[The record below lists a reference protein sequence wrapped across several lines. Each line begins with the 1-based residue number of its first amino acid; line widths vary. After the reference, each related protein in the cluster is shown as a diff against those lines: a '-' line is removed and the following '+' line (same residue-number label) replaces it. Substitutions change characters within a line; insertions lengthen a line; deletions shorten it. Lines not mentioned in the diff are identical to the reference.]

1 MNDIMFM
8 SLLLF
13 SSLAF
18 FGAVLHE
25 KLNWKW
31 VLGALGAVTVLWGV
45 FRTRRAPEAP
55 AAVPPP
61 PPEPGAATEVAQT
74 AHAVVEATEAKAREA
89 VQEATGEEIADILRG
104 QK

>member
-1 MNDIMFM
+1 MNDI
-8 SLLLF
+8 LLL
-13 SSLAF
+13 L
-18 FGAVLHE
+18 VLLGGLVLLGILFRD

-31 VLGALGAVTVLWGV
+31 ALGALGAVTVLWGV

-55 AAVPPP
+55 AAAPPP

>member
-1 MNDIMFM
+1 MNDI
-8 SLLLF
+8 LLL
-13 SSLAF
+13 L
-18 FGAVLHE
+18 VLLGGLVLFRD

-31 VLGALGAVTVLWGV
+31 GLGALAAAATVWGV

-74 AHAVVEATEAKAREA
+74 AHAVVEATEAKARSA
-89 VQEATGEEIADILRG
+89 VAEATGEEVADILRG